1 MSRLFLAA
9 WRDPATALRW
19 GVAEWA
25 ELLPRLRGAGLLAHF
40 GERLK
45 LAGVSTDGFPPAVQR
60 QLAAAAASAAVRAR
74 STRWECGELAL
85 LFPTPDTPM
94 MLLKGASY
102 LLTGALPGR
111 GRFLSDID
119 LLVPREALPA
129 VERRLAAGDWVP
141 ADKADADARYFQQ
154 WLHQLPAYRHRVRHS
169 MLDLHHTIIAPWGG
183 HVVDTGAL
191 LAAAVP
197 TGVGHLLAPAPLD
210 RCLIVA
216 AHFVR
221 SEAGSGAFRDLLD
234 LDELIAEAIPAGEP
248 LDALEARARE
258 VGLWR
263 AVSFATHC
271 AAALFGTRTVGPAP
285 LGAGFRARLTVPD
298 GVRGPSLVRKALRRL
313 QRVGTYRQTLPV
325 SVMLGRS
332 LASRFGGRRDRPAAG
347 ASG

>member
-1 MSRLFLAA
+1 MSDAFIAA
-9 WRDPATALRW
+9 WRDPAIALTW
-19 GVAEWA
+19 GVREWA
-25 ELLPRLRGAGLLAHF
+25 DLLPRFRGAGLLAHF

-45 LAGVSTDGFPPAVQR
+45 LAGVATGTFPPAVQR

-85 LFPTPDTPM
+85 LFPSAGTPM

-129 VERRLAAGDWVP
+129 VEQRLAAGDWVP

-169 MLDLHHTIIAPWGG
+169 MLDLHHTVIAPWGG
-183 HVVDTGAL
+183 HVVDAGAL

-197 TGVGHLLAPAPLD
+197 TGVGPLLAPASLD

-221 SEAGSGAFRDLLD
+221 SDAGSGAFRDLLD
-234 LDELIAEAIPAGEP
+234 LDELISEAVPPGDS

-258 VGLWR
+258 IGLWR
-263 AVSFATHC
+263 ALCVATHF
-271 AAALFGTRTVGPAP
+271 AAALFGTRTVGRAP
-285 LGAGFRARLTVPD
+285 LGVGLRARLLVPD
-298 GVRGPSLVRKALRRL
+298 GVRGPSPLRKALRRL
-313 QRVGTYRQTLPV
+313 QRVGTYRQTLPLR
-325 SVMLGRS
+325 VMLSRSIGSRLGRPG
-332 LASRFGGRRDRPAAG
+332 AGPAQSPG
-347 ASG
+347 

>member
-1 MSRLFLAA
+1 MRHPFLAA
-9 WRDPATALRW
+9 WTDPASALGW
-19 GVAEWA
+19 GVREWA
-25 ELLPRLRGAGLLAHF
+25 DLLPRFRGAGLLAHF

-45 LAGVSTDGFPPAVQR
+45 LAGVSAEGFPLAVRR
-60 QLAAAAASAAVRAR
+60 QLAAAAASAAARAR

-85 LFPTPDTPM
+85 LLPAAETPM
-94 MLLKGASY
+94 MVLKGASY
-102 LLTGALPGR
+102 LLTGSLPGR

-119 LLVPREALPA
+119 LLVPREALSA
-129 VERRLAAGDWVP
+129 VERQLAAGDWVP
-141 ADKADADARYFQQ
+141 ADKADGDARYFQQ

-183 HVVDTGAL
+183 HVVDTEAL

-197 TGVGHLLAPAPLD
+197 TGVGRLLAPSPLD

-263 AVSFATHC
+263 ALSFATHC
-271 AAALFGTRTVGPAP
+271 AAALFGTRTIGPAP
-285 LGAGFRARLTVPD
+285 LGAALRARLTVPD
-298 GVRGPSLVRKALRRL
+298 GVRGPSVVRKGLRRL
-313 QRVGTYRQTLPV
+313 QRIATYRQTLPV

-332 LASRFGGRRDRPAAG
+332 LASRLGVRRDRPAG
-347 ASG
+347 LPG

>member
-1 MSRLFLAA
+1 MSPLFLAA
-9 WRDPATALRW
+9 WRDPAGALVW
-19 GVAEWA
+19 GVPEWTDM
-25 ELLPRLRGAGLLAHF
+25 LPRLRSAGLLAHF
-40 GERLK
+40 GERLR
-45 LAGVSTDGFPPAVQR
+45 LAGVATEGFPPAVRR
-60 QLAAAAASAAVRAR
+60 QLAATASSASVRAR
-74 STRWECGELAL
+74 SARWECGELAL
-85 LFPTPDTPM
+85 LFRDAPVPM
-94 MLLKGASY
+94 MVLKGASY

-111 GRFLSDID
+111 GRFLTDVD
-119 LLVPREALPA
+119 LLVRKEHTAQ
-129 VERRLAAGDWVP
+129 VEQRLRSADWVSTDETDP
-141 ADKADADARYFQQ
+141 EAEYFQQ
-154 WLHQLPAYRHRVRHS
+154 WLHQLPAFRHRVRNA

-183 HVVDTGAL
+183 HVVDTEAL
-191 LAAAVP
+191 FAAAVP
-197 TGVGHLLAPAPLD
+197 TGVGHLLAPSPLD

-221 SEAGSGAFRDLLD
+221 SEAGAGAFRDLLD

-263 AVSFATHC
+263 ALSFATHC

-298 GVRGPSLVRKALRRL
+298 GVRGPSLARKALRRL

-332 LASRFGGRRDRPAAG
+332 LANRFGGRRERTPAPG
-347 ASG
+347 G